1 MNTDTEVILEEPLA
15 DSSEAGSQ
23 VVDVDDPRVTI
34 RVENYLPD
42 DLLTHYSDGLTVVH
56 TENEFVI
63 SFLQT
68 QFPLA
73 ATKEELQQVEVLKR
87 KCVAQVIVNPQQ
99 MKKVVEALQENLRKF
114 TDAYRTPMVND
125 EN

>member
-1 MNTDTEVILEEPLA
+1 MSNNTKVIAEVPLA
-15 DSSEAGSQ
+15 DEIETENQDANA
-23 VVDVDDPRVTI
+23 DDPRVTI

-68 QFPLA
+68 QFPIA
-73 ATKEELQQVEVLKR
+73 ATKEELEQVEVLKR
-87 KCVAQVIVNPQQ
+87 RCVARVIVSPQQ
-99 MKKVVEALQENLRKF
+99 MGKLIEALQENSRKF
-114 TDAYRTPMVND
+114 TDSYRTPIVSD

>member
-1 MNTDTEVILEEPLA
+1 MNTDTEVRLKEPLA
-15 DSSEAGSQ
+15 DSSEAESQ
-23 VVDVDDPRVTI
+23 VIDVDDPRVTI

-42 DLLTHYSDGLTVVH
+42 DLLTHYSDGLIVVH
-56 TENEFVI
+56 TENEFAI

-73 ATKEELQQVEVLKR
+73 ATKEELQEVEVLKR
-87 KCVAQVIVNPQQ
+87 KCVAQVIVSPQQ
-99 MKKVVEALQENLRKF
+99 MEKVVEALQENLKKF
-114 TDAYRTPMVND
+114 TDAYRTPMVSD

>member
-1 MNTDTEVILEEPLA
+1 MNTYTEVRLEEPLA
-15 DSSEAGSQ
+15 DSSEAEGQ
-23 VVDVDDPRVTI
+23 VIDVDDPRVTI

-87 KCVAQVIVNPQQ
+87 KCVAQVIVSPQQ
-99 MKKVVEALQENLRKF
+99 MEKVVEALQENLKKF
-114 TDAYRTPMVND
+114 TDAYRTPMVSD